1 MFDSKKEPQDIFEGV
16 EPPAN
21 LPVGSESSS
30 PATLKPM
37 APTSP
42 AMGGPGGASISPAPA
57 TRPTMTPPAPVT
69 EGKIINDR
77 YTNTGGHLMKT
88 VVIVLIAFLAM
99 GGAAFLAY
107 KFMNPVKPA
116 TEVNSGSTAGSN
128 DEADLPDGKG
138 GGGAAVVPEEPD
150 VVIVLDTDGD
160 GLTNDEEKAAG
171 TNLAKP
177 DTDGDL
183 LGDREEVQV
192 YGTDPLRADT
202 DGDTFLDGEEVR
214 AGYNPNGPGKILE
227 LPTE

>member
-21 LPVGSESSS
+21 LPVGGAPTPTMPTAA
-30 PATLKPM
+30 PASGMPRPTMAAAPM
-37 APTSP
+37 AAVSP
-42 AMGGPGGASISPAPA
+42 RPA
-57 TRPTMTPPAPVT
+57 MTPPAPVT

-88 VVIVLIAFLAM
+88 IVIVVIAFLAM

-107 KFMNPVKPA
+107 KFMNPAKPA
-116 TEVNSGSTAGSN
+116 EVETGDTAGSN

-138 GGGAAVVPEEPD
+138 GGGAVVVPEEPD

-160 GLTNDEEKAAG
+160 GLTNDEEKTAG

>member
-21 LPVGSESSS
+21 LPVGGASVPSAPASS
-30 PATLKPM
+30 PAPSM
-37 APTSP
+37 PRP
-42 AMGGPGGASISPAPA
+42 VVNPAPGMPSA
-57 TRPTMTPPAPVT
+57 PRPTMAAPAPVT

-88 VVIVLIAFLAM
+88 IVIVVIAFLAM

-107 KFMNPVKPA
+107 KYMSPVKDSA
-116 TEVNSGSTAGSN
+116 NVDSGTTAGSN
-128 DEADLPDGKG
+128 DESDLPDGKG
-138 GGGAAVVPEEPD
+138 SGSDVVVGEVPD

-171 TNLAKP
+171 TNVAKP

-192 YGTDPLRADT
+192 YGTDPLRVDT
-202 DGDTFLDGEEVR
+202 DGDTFGDGEEVR
-214 AGYNPNGPGKILE
+214 AWYNPNGPGKILE